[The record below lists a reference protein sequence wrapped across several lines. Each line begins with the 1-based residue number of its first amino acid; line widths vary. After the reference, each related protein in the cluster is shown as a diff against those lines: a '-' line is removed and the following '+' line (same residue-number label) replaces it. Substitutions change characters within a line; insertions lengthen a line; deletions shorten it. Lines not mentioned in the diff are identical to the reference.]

1 MGFAEVISC
10 WRQRLARLVGETAHG
25 CYTTIEQKVLRYFLW
40 RHADAP
46 YAAPPAQAEPL
57 PPKDAKRSAMLNV
70 SEETRLRLG
79 LRRSRNLNV
88 IEDLRTE
95 DWQNALL
102 ICIPNLQDLVA
113 VEIHP
118 HPRWHA
124 SLVESVVHIE
134 DPQKLALFSALM
146 RECHP
151 VEGTCSEVTWQALLH
166 IVRKDRTVELEVLRT
181 PDEGNPAYVRFHIHY
196 GDAPRF
202 RNDGLGEALQAMA
215 AQAGAWSEEKPAA
228 PEPLQSTN
236 VFPEL

>member
-10 WRQRLARLVGETAHG
+10 WRQRMARLVGETAHG
-25 CYTTIEQKVLRYFLW
+25 CYATIERKVLRYFLW

-57 PPKDAKRSAMLNV
+57 PPKDAQRSAVLSV
-70 SEETRLRLG
+70 SEETRQRLG

-88 IEDLRTE
+88 IEDLRIE

-102 ICIPNLQDLVA
+102 ICIPSLQDLVA
-113 VEIHP
+113 IEIHP

-124 SLVESVVHIE
+124 SLVESVVRIE
-134 DPQKLALFSALM
+134 DPQKLAHIAALM
-146 RECHP
+146 RDCHP
-151 VEGTCSEVTWQALLH
+151 IMGTCSETTWQALLH
-166 IVRKDRTVELEVLRT
+166 IVRKDRTVELEVSRT
-181 PDEGNPAYVRFHIHY
+181 PDDEHSTYVRFHIHY

-202 RNDGLGEALQAMA
+202 RNDELGNVLQAIA
-215 AQAGAWSEEKPAA
+215 AQAGAWPEEETRS
-228 PEPLQSTN
+228 PEPLQSAS